1 MANKTECKGLV
12 AESHLPASFIGE
24 AIAHGAHVVAY
35 CTPFRTANDANVLD
49 RKNGKE
55 QILIS
60 SIIPIPVV
68 QHGV

>member
-1 MANKTECKGLV
+1 MTYKTGYTGFAV
-12 AESHLPASFIGE
+12 GSHLPASFIGE

-35 CTPFRTANDANVLD
+35 RTPFRTANDADVLD
-49 RKNGKE
+49 GKNCKE
-55 QILIS
+55 QILIC